1 MDQPGE
7 PILFLYDAAQ
17 QLKGVLV
24 SPEFWERIKDQVYAL
39 LPGAVPAEE
48 PEPPEPT
55 ADWETLAAYW
65 DFGYPL
71 GRDVTCGQCGQHTDD
86 WLADAPR
93 LFRLRTATLGG
104 MVSFQC
110 RQCKARIIK
119 RHFKDKV
126 DVETQP
132 HHETK
137 DPKLNACYSQ
147 SR

>member
-1 MDQPGE
+1 
-7 PILFLYDAAQ
+7 
-17 QLKGVLV
+17 
-24 SPEFWERIKDQVYAL
+24 
-39 LPGAVPAEE
+39 
-48 PEPPEPT
+48 
-55 ADWETLAAYW
+55 
-65 DFGYPL
+65 
-71 GRDVTCGQCGQHTDD
+71 VTCGQCGQHTDD
-86 WLADAPR
+86 WLADEPR

-104 MVSFQC
+104 MVSFKC

-137 DPKLNACYSQ
+137 GPQAERLLRP